1 MKEGRRVDFDQA
13 YSDMIDHK
21 YAFWLIQHLLSSNQ
35 TGSNFTEMLESMRMH
50 LNYYNKSLK
59 ELQEA
64 IESTG
69 GQYPL
74 NEVWLADRDAAYYLR
89 YSLPDDERISFWYS
103 TKVSNLS
110 AVAEDVPGKV
120 LAFGLPLSPQ
130 IIVPT
135 GQKLLINNLYFRGH
149 NSCYRVQ
156 PEVDARLLTDLSRLV
171 RY

>member
-50 LNYYNKSLK
+50 LN
-59 ELQEA
+59 
-64 IESTG
+64 
-69 GQYPL
+69 
-74 NEVWLADRDAAYYLR
+74 
-89 YSLPDDERISFWYS
+89 
-103 TKVSNLS
+103 
-110 AVAEDVPGKV
+110 
-120 LAFGLPLSPQ
+120 
-130 IIVPT
+130 
-135 GQKLLINNLYFRGH
+135 NLYFPGH

-156 PEVDARLLTDLSRLV
+156 PEADERLLTDLPRLI